1 MIVKDHTISLR
12 IEKLGTVEFDVSEE
26 TFRRF
31 SSYCEKK
38 FPEKD
43 WKLDA

>member
-1 MIVKDHTISLR
+1 MNDHRISLHV
-12 IEKLGTVEFDVSEE
+12 EKFGAIEFDVSEE

-31 SSYCEKK
+31 SRYCEKK